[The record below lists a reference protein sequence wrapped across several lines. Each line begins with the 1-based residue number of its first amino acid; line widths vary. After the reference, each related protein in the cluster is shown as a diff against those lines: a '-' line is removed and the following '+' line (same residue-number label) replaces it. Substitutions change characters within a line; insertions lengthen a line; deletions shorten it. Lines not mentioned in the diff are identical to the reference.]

1 MVGFAVWWCCEVMH
15 WQCCRRG
22 FLGPPPRCRLQAW
35 EGKRERR
42 GEWEEE
48 EGNKR
53 GWVGNIFWKDLK
65 RESRPLLQRNLE
77 TPARPEVTPFI
88 NTRSAASSRIFCLC
102 VAQKKQT
109 SKKKKKNHWAAIA
122 RTFALFLVTSVCLSL
137 TEGEVSQDVRYP
149 ICLIR
154 HLFLNRPHLHSLPRS
169 IHKK

>member
-1 MVGFAVWWCCEVMH
+1 MVEFAVWCCCEVMH

-77 TPARPEVTPFI
+77 TPARPEVTPFM
-88 NTRSAASSRIFCLC
+88 NTRSAAASSRIFCLC

-109 SKKKKKNHWAAIA
+109 SKKKTLSGDCKDI
-122 RTFALFLVTSVCLSL
+122 FALFLVTSVCLSL